1 MRAILWCNGNLP
13 SESLVGNVKSS
24 LSLIYGVDGGAD
36 KASSMGYDVTN
47 VLGDL
52 DSVDHTKWVDKAVL
66 LDDQNRSD
74 LSKSISYVDS
84 LGVKEVDVIGIE
96 GGEYGH
102 LFGIFATLN
111 EAPDGM
117 KIRMHYES
125 GVLHLCSPSNDGF
138 VEFIEEG
145 RKFSVFALTPCMKV
159 NVTGG
164 KWNLVEQ
171 QLSMSTR
178 GLNNE
183 GLGDFVNVTSDRP
196 VAIYVERS
204 G

>member
-52 DSVDHTKWVDKAVL
+52 DSVDHSKWVDKAVL

-84 LGVKEVDVIGIE
+84 LGVKEVDAVS
-96 GGEYGH
+96 YTH
-102 LFGIFATLN
+102 LTL
-111 EAPDGM
+111 P
-117 KIRMHYES
+117 
-125 GVLHLCSPSNDGF
+125 
-138 VEFIEEG
+138 
-145 RKFSVFALTPCMKV
+145 T
-159 NVTGG
+159 T
-164 KWNLVEQ
+164 
-171 QLSMSTR
+171 
-178 GLNNE
+178 
-183 GLGDFVNVTSDRP
+183 
-196 VAIYVERS
+196 
-204 G
+204 